1 MCLIRIKFM
10 LHAIEANT
18 YAHAFYHGSGQF
30 FCHWFK
36 FLEFPQT
43 TAILGLLHDK
53 LLFGPLFF
61 RSSLDPTKCQ
71 GKLS

>member
-1 MCLIRIKFM
+1 MHFID
-10 LHAIEANT
+10 
-18 YAHAFYHGSGQF
+18 GSGQF